1 MLSSFKDQKSFGCG
15 WFFKKRIET
24 AGKYSFRNSKVICPA
39 GPEKVRSVV
48 EVRHPGRLGNHLLEQ
63 LPGGGRHLS
72 PLLLQKS
79 SLGSLAA
86 VSYWAISDIFDMINY
101 TRLDACYPEFFMK
114 QLIQFI
120 MVEGGVE
127 NQSLP
132 SDGDIF
138 HAMPCHFVPRFRLF

>member
-1 MLSSFKDQKSFGCG
+1 MNVLVFSELFTLFEAVVDPPGHKTQLKLLPNTSFKDQKSFGCG

-63 LPGGGRHLS
+63 LPAGSRHLS

-86 VSYWAISDIFDMINY
+86 VSY
-101 TRLDACYPEFFMK
+101 
-114 QLIQFI
+114 
-120 MVEGGVE
+120 
-127 NQSLP
+127 
-132 SDGDIF
+132 
-138 HAMPCHFVPRFRLF
+138 